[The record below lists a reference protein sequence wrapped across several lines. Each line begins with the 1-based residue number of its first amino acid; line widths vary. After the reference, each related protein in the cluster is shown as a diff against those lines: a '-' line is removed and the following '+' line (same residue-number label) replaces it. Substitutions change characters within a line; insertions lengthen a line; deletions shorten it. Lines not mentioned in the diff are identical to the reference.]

1 MDTNLNEVV
10 SGIVLEKVCGIKSD
24 GESDQKKNI
33 NLRVKFDGVT
43 LQDVFNKA
51 VSGAVIQWQNGPGRS
66 KFDTWRNNQTVEITF
81 AAPGRTSID
90 VEGAMIAKLMAMS
103 PEEREQYLMTLAEK
117 AEG

>member
-1 MDTNLNEVV
+1 MTNLNEVV
-10 SGIVLEKVCGIKSD
+10 SGVVLEKVCGIKPD

-43 LQDVFNKA
+43 LGDVFNKA

-81 AAPGRTSID
+81 AAPGRTTVD
-90 VEGAMIAKLMAMS
+90 PEAVQIAKLKGM
-103 PEEREQYLMTLAEK
+103 ETQAEK
-117 AEG
+117 EAYIQWLMEQANN